1 MAPPQPELEVA
12 PAAKAAA
19 PAPFLSAVF
28 PAYNE
33 EGAIRAVLE
42 EADAALRDC
51 GYAYEIVVCNDG
63 SRDTTGAILLELS
76 ARLPALR
83 VLVHERNQG
92 IQATIEDLYN
102 GARGEWIFLNGSD
115 GQWKTAEVLG
125 MLPLTDNPRT
135 IVVGRRKVKHYTLW
149 RGFVSAMYNLLP
161 RVLFGVR
168 TYDAGSIK
176 LFPRKLLADVTL
188 RCRGVFREGERLIRA
203 ARRGYR
209 IVPIDVDCAPRRS
222 GKAGGARPALV
233 AGAVRDLFVCWWQ
246 LVVRR
251 ER

>member
-1 MAPPQPELEVA
+1 MTLPQPELTVR
-12 PAAKAAA
+12 PAAKSPAT
-19 PAPFLSAVF
+19 APFLSAVF

-42 EADAALRDC
+42 EADSALR
-51 GYAYEIVVCNDG
+51 GSGIVYEIVVCDDG
-63 SRDTTGAILLELS
+63 SRDGTGAILQEL
-76 ARLPALR
+76 AERIPALR
-83 VLVHERNQG
+83 IMAHERNRG

-102 GARGEWIFLNGSD
+102 VARGDWIFLNGSD
-115 GQWKTAEVLG
+115 GQWKTAEVLR

-161 RVLFGVR
+161 WLLFGVR
-168 TYDAGSIK
+168 THDAGSIK
-176 LFPRKLLADVTL
+176 LFPRKLLQDVTL
-188 RCRGVFREGERLIRA
+188 QCTGVFREGERLIRA

-209 IVPIDVDCAPRRS
+209 IVPVDVDCAPRLT
-222 GKAGGARPALV
+222 GKAGGAKPVLV
-233 AGAVRDLFVCWWQ
+233 AGAVRDLFLCWWQ

-251 ER
+251 DR